1 MSFSPLKQS
10 LKWATVIRGEFGHF
24 STFTASPR
32 NTKHAGPI
40 FCGPNSGR
48 WAQYYTRKLLEQKY
62 YQGFMVGLHKRP
74 TGVILATGV
83 NLAEKVFNNFDTV
96 LHNVSLFLAGKALFN
111 EK

>member
-1 MSFSPLKQS
+1 
-10 LKWATVIRGEFGHF
+10 
-24 STFTASPR
+24 
-32 NTKHAGPI
+32 
-40 FCGPNSGR
+40 
-48 WAQYYTRKLLEQKY
+48 
-62 YQGFMVGLHKRP
+62 MVGLHKRP